1 MISKME
7 RVHENAASSRRMAAA
22 CAGRGRP
29 PRWLLAGLA
38 LGLPVWLGSTGRADV
53 VYDGFGSTSGLTING
68 HAATAA
74 TGDGTILRL
83 TPASAGRAGSAFST
97 LKVSTSEFISVF
109 SFRITSPGG
118 IITDNNT
125 ESGADGIVF
134 TVQNQANNVGG
145 VGLGIGY
152 SGITPSMGVE
162 FDTWGN
168 NSNSDPSQ
176 SHIGIDFNG
185 SVNHAAVGQGPT
197 VNIGNTNAGTTAL
210 PGPELDDGNRWWAW
224 VINSGTN
231 VKVYLKMDES
241 ATEPAQPATPLL
253 DYNVNLT
260 TVLGGTTAYAG
271 FTAATA
277 SAWENHDILYWRY
290 TEAVPEPASLALL
303 STGGALLLLRRRR
316 SRAG

>member
-1 MISKME
+1 MT
-7 RVHENAASSRRMAAA
+7 
-22 CAGRGRP
+22 G
-29 PRWLLAGLA
+29 
-38 LGLPVWLGSTGRADV
+38 WLGGVVRADV
-53 VYDGFGSTSGLTING
+53 TYNGFGSTTGLTING
-68 HAATAA
+68 NAATAA
-74 TGDGTILRL
+74 TGDGTVLRL
-83 TPASAGRAGSAFST
+83 TPASGGKAGSAFST
-97 LKVSTSEFISVF
+97 LKVSTSEFVSVF
-109 SFRITSPGG
+109 SFRITNPGG
-118 IITDNNT
+118 IIVDNNT

-168 NSNSDPSQ
+168 NANADPSQ

-185 SVNHAAVGQGPT
+185 SVVHSAAGQGPT

-210 PGPELDDGNRWWAW
+210 AGPELDDGNRWWAW
-224 VINSGTN
+224 VINTGTN

-253 DYNVNLT
+253 DHNVNLT

-277 SAWENHDILYWRY
+277 SAWENHDMLYWRY
-290 TEAVPEPASLALL
+290 TEAVPEPGSFVLL
-303 STGGALLLLRRRR
+303 SASGGLLLLRRRR
-316 SRAG
+316 AAAASR